1 VPQLQSLS
9 RSGAVGRAPLRRVGR
24 ARFRNDLVQV
34 GATLK
39 PKRWT
44 IMPKGDGIAATVAPS
59 VRTWS
64 EYQGALKALNRSA
77 ARWQLLPTHELEA

>member
-1 VPQLQSLS
+1 
-9 RSGAVGRAPLRRVGR
+9 
-24 ARFRNDLVQV
+24 
-34 GATLK
+34 
-39 PKRWT
+39 
-44 IMPKGDGIAATVAPS
+44 